1 MEQNML
7 AKQSELIKEKVE
19 TLLLELLEKIQ
30 PKDFLTEKEMCKYL
44 GVSKS
49 TLYRWRG
56 NKSIRVYGLEGSIY
70 YSREEVKKLILSNPL
85 N

>member
-1 MEQNML
+1 
-7 AKQSELIKEKVE
+7 
-19 TLLLELLEKIQ
+19 
-30 PKDFLTEKEMCKYL
+30 MCKYL

-56 NKSIRVYGLEGSIY
+56 NKSIRVYGLEGRIY